1 MYLCIFI
8 VLFFFSGEWHAP
20 DVTGQCMLPGF
31 GFIAEKISNTRAVL
45 FGGVEYGTDEVV
57 ASSNIYMLEI
67 IVASCTVVCLE

>member
-1 MYLCIFI
+1 
-8 VLFFFSGEWHAP
+8 
-20 DVTGQCMLPGF
+20 MLPGF